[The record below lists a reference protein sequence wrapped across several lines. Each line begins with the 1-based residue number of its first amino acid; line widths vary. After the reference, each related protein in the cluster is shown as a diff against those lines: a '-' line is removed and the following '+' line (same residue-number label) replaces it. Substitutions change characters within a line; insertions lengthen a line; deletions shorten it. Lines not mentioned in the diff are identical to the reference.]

1 MNLFKQLRSLIS
13 KNDSRSFEEIEE
25 FLLSNNFGVEFTEAF
40 VNFAR
45 EKKITEENLK
55 EFFYSRIKE
64 IFGSVDPNLK
74 FSENSPNIFLFLG
87 SNGSGK
93 TTTIAKLGGILKNEG
108 KSVLFIAGDTFRA
121 QASEQLEEWAKK
133 LNIPIVKSS
142 MGTDPASVVYDGMTS
157 AKSKNIDVVLIDTSG
172 RVETKANLVEEIK
185 KIERVI
191 EKSNGRKPDET
202 LLVIDSYA
210 GLNAISQV
218 EVFSSALQLTGII
231 LSKFDGSAPS
241 GVIIPIVD
249 KFKIPVKLIGM
260 GENISDLEY
269 FSIDKY
275 LSKLGY

>member
-93 TTTIAKLGGILKNEG
+93 TTTIAKLGE
-108 KSVLFIAGDTFRA
+108 S
-121 QASEQLEEWAKK
+121 
-133 LNIPIVKSS
+133 
-142 MGTDPASVVYDGMTS
+142 
-157 AKSKNIDVVLIDTSG
+157 
-172 RVETKANLVEEIK
+172 
-185 KIERVI
+185 
-191 EKSNGRKPDET
+191 
-202 LLVIDSYA
+202 
-210 GLNAISQV
+210 
-218 EVFSSALQLTGII
+218 
-231 LSKFDGSAPS
+231 
-241 GVIIPIVD
+241 
-249 KFKIPVKLIGM
+249 
-260 GENISDLEY
+260 
-269 FSIDKY
+269 
-275 LSKLGY
+275 

>member
-1 MNLFKQLRSLIS
+1 M
-13 KNDSRSFEEIEE
+13 
-25 FLLSNNFGVEFTEAF
+25 G
-40 VNFAR
+40 
-45 EKKITEENLK
+45 
-55 EFFYSRIKE
+55 
-64 IFGSVDPNLK
+64 
-74 FSENSPNIFLFLG
+74 
-87 SNGSGK
+87 
-93 TTTIAKLGGILKNEG
+93 
-108 KSVLFIAGDTFRA
+108 
-121 QASEQLEEWAKK
+121 KK

-260 GENISDLEY
+260 GKTFQTLNIFQL
-269 FSIDKY
+269 INI
-275 LSKLGY
+275 